1 MKDNAFTTSLKHVAL
16 IMDGNG
22 RWAKSRNLPRTRG
35 HKRGLDVAKTIVKA
49 ARESGIEAVSL
60 YVFST
65 ENWKR
70 AEEEVDFLMSLIAT
84 HLRKEFTFYKENG
97 IRVLHS
103 GDIEGLPQEIRKEI
117 VAVMRETADFKDMT
131 VNLAVNYG
139 GRNEIMRAANRILS
153 ESLSSSSA
161 RSPLKNE
168 AEFTSYLDCPSLPE
182 IDLVIRT
189 GGEKRLSNFMLYE
202 SSYAELIFTP
212 TLWPD
217 YTPEEFFENIREY
230 NTRQRRFG
238 NDE

>member
-1 MKDNAFTTSLKHVAL
+1 MKDKSLPTRLKHVAL

-22 RWAKSRNLPRTRG
+22 RWAKNKGLPRSRG
-35 HKRGLDVAKTIVKA
+35 HKSGLDVAKTIVKA
-49 ARESGIEAVSL
+49 ARDTGIEAVSL

-70 AEEEVDFLMSLIAT
+70 AEEEVNFLMSLIAT
-84 HLRKEFTFYKENG
+84 HLGKEFAFYRENG

-103 GDIEGLPQEIRKEI
+103 GDIEGLPVKIRKAI
-117 VAVMRETADFKDMT
+117 TDVIRETADFRDMT
-131 VNLAVNYG
+131 VNLAINYG
-139 GRNEIMRAANRILS
+139 GRDEIMRAANRILS
-153 ESLSSSSA
+153 KSLTSSA
-161 RSPLKNE
+161 RLPLKSE
-168 AEFTSYLDCPSLPE
+168 AEFASYLDCPDLPE

-202 SSYAELIFTP
+202 SSYAELVFTS

-217 YTPEEFFENIREY
+217 YTRKEFFENIREY